1 MVLSSLFVIKRKDN
15 SLKVDENTK
24 NRQKKLELN
33 GKEHSEKEDMCWGK
47 HENFKHD
54 CMRGNNSE

>member
-1 MVLSSLFVIKRKDN
+1 MKHQKQ
-15 SLKVDENTK
+15 TK
-24 NRQKKLELN
+24 EIGVEWERTQ
-33 GKEHSEKEDMCWGK
+33 EKEDVCWGK